1 MNNSWRTT
9 LSCFPARF
17 LISKKKRNASKFLS
31 RCAPSWRKR
40 WGLFVLLFFAIAT
53 FLLGSDKGL
62 HPGRSQQGVESSRE
76 EGVEAGSKTRSGAS
90 SKLWGHHF
98 VQRYLVP
105 RLFLVLVELHDG
117 GAYLKL
123 AAIFMEKDG
132 AILGRSFSRN
142 CLRQL
147 YGRLCR
153 LRVKHNDKAHH
164 ICIQFTHL

>member
-9 LSCFPARF
+9 LSCFASRF

-40 WGLFVLLFFAIAT
+40 WGLFVLLFFAVTT
-53 FLLGSDKGL
+53 FLPGSNKGL
-62 HPGRSQQGVESSRE
+62 HPGRSQQGVESSRQ
-76 EGVEAGSKTRSGAS
+76 EGVEAGSKTRSGAP
-90 SKLWGHHF
+90 SKLWGHNF
-98 VQRYLVP
+98 VQRHLVP
-105 RLFLVLVELHDG
+105 RLFLVLVELHGG

-142 CLRQL
+142 CMKH
-147 YGRLCR
+147 YVVLCR
-153 LRVKHNDKAHH
+153 RVKHNHEAHH
-164 ICIQFTHL
+164 ICIQFAHL